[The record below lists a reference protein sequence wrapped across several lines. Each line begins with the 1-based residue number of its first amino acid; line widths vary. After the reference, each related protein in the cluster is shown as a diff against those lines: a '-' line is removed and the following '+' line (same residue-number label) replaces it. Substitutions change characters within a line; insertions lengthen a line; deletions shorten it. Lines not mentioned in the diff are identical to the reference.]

1 MKTNLIQKFDSL
13 TKTQK
18 LLVYII
24 AGVIVV
30 DLILG
35 GILLSRR
42 KISAVR
48 LECVSGAGNYKA
60 APLTALDSYA
70 SNGLIKD
77 DGFANFKFSQE
88 QKDLFKTIYEQN
100 ETVALT
106 VRVQV
111 QPTTKQAMMLG
122 IPVELP
128 FQFGFLSAE
137 DFSKKGKFIKQIY
150 PNARRILIQGDLQH
164 APEVFDISFAI
175 QKSDDIEKFIP
186 EGFFIYSNL
195 RTKILAACVVP
206 SQLGFDFSEIPFYGF
221 GPNGGRVDFEK
232 KAFDFAG
239 GSLVFPVQ
247 NTKNGTMPEFVI
259 TLDDD
264 IAFKS
269 GMNDSVYSEVNIGG
283 EKLRVKSVVQAN
295 EFIIPAAALK
305 APFARLEIV
314 TNPECIKSIVMRS
327 VKIDKD
333 KALRTDPGLILKY
346 KASNWRNLDYE
357 VFEWDRKP
365 GILFFDT
372 RNYLVQEKMFSRL
385 AYFVEKEGYKGT
397 LLTNEQLEGKHGYN
411 AHDYSA
417 QSMAEFFN
425 KASRESFKLND
436 EELQLKQILIKNGLF
451 ELLEDGITVEP
462 KDGGIVSISQES
474 ADWMRTNFLAHE
486 GWHTVFFCDEEFRN
500 FVGAVY
506 YTMDPDSL
514 DFLVEY
520 FKSQPGLGYDVND
533 EYLMHNEMMAYI
545 MQQRLSEVRNYFIHL
560 ANRGS
565 VMQYTPKL
573 AAYVRKTE
581 AQGFEDAAIAL
592 NDYVFDKYGI
602 ICGNIALIT
611 R

>member
-1 MKTNLIQKFDSL
+1 MNINIKQKWNNSS
-13 TKTQK
+13 KSEK
-18 LLVYII
+18 LFTVLFSC
-24 AGVIVV
+24 VIVLNIILCIIIISNNNV
-30 DLILG
+30 SSVKLESLDGTKPESLI
-35 GILLSRR
+35 
-42 KISAVR
+42 
-48 LECVSGAGNYKA
+48 
-60 APLTALDSYA
+60 ALDSN
-70 SNGLIKD
+70 SNKGMIKD
-77 DGFANFKFSQE
+77 SGFANFRFSEE
-88 QKDLFKTIYEQN
+88 QKALFKKIYADN
-100 ETVALT
+100 DTVALT
-106 VRVQV
+106 VRIQIM
-111 QPTTKQAMMLG
+111 PTTKQSMLIG

-128 FQFGFLSAE
+128 FQFGFLSTE
-137 DFSKKGKFIKQIY
+137 DFSKKGKFIKQEF

-164 APEVFDISFAI
+164 APEIFDISFAV
-175 QKSDDIEKFIP
+175 QKNDDIEKYIP

-206 SQLGFDFSEIPFYGF
+206 AQLGFDFAEIPFYGF
-221 GPNGGRVDFEK
+221 GPNGGRIDFENK
-232 KAFDFAG
+232 SFDFSG
-239 GSLVFPVQ
+239 GSFVFPVQ
-247 NTKNGTMPEFVI
+247 NTKNGNMPEFVVS
-259 TLDDD
+259 LEDDV
-264 IAFKS
+264 AFKS
-269 GMNDSVYSEVNIGG
+269 GMNDAVYSEVNIGG
-283 EKLRVKSVVQAN
+283 EKLRVKSVIQAN
-295 EFIIPAAALK
+295 EFIIPSAALK

-314 TNPECIKSIVMRS
+314 TNPECIKSIIMRS
-327 VKIDKD
+327 VKIEKD

-346 KASNWRNLDYE
+346 KASSWRNLDYE

-417 QSMAEFFN
+417 QSMADFFN
-425 KASRESFKLND
+425 KACRENFKLNA
-436 EELQLKQILIKNGLF
+436 EEEQLKQILIKNGLF
-451 ELLEDGITVEP
+451 ELNADGITVEP

-486 GWHTVFFCDEEFRN
+486 GWHTIFFCDEEFRN

-506 YTMDPDSL
+506 YTMDPYSL
-514 DFLVEY
+514 DFLVDY

-545 MQQRLSEVRNYFIHL
+545 MQQRLSEVPNYFIHL

-565 VMQYTPKL
+565 VIEYTPNL
-573 AAYVRKTE
+573 AAYVRKTK
-581 AQGFEDAAIAL
+581 ARGFEDAAIAL